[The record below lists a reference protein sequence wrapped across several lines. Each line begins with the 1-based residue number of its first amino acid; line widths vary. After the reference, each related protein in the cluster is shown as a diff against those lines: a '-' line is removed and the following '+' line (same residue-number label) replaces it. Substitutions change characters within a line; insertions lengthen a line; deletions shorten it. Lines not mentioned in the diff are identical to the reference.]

1 MKYDVAIIGAGI
13 VGLAT
18 AYRLTQ
24 MRPGLKVAIL
34 EKENSIAAHQTGHNS
49 GVIHSGIYYKPG
61 SQKALNC
68 QQGYRELLAF
78 CQRFDVPH
86 EVCGKVIVAT
96 RKEELP
102 LLENIL
108 QRGLANGM
116 KGLKKLSPEALN
128 EIEPNTAGIAALWVP
143 QAGIV
148 NYSRVAAGYERQ
160 ITTAGGEVFPGEKV
174 TGIHPDGNKRR
185 VVTAS
190 REIAASL
197 VINCAGLYADKIA
210 ALAGQS
216 LDVQTIP
223 FRGEYYVLKPEAE
236 HLVNN
241 LIYPVPNPA
250 FPFLGVHFT
259 RMVEGGIEAGP
270 NAVLAFR
277 REGYSRWDFHPGE
290 FAEILAFRGFRKLAA
305 KYWQVEIGE
314 LYRSFSKRAFVKALQ
329 HLVPAIGV
337 DDLARGGAGVRA
349 MAVAKNG
356 GMVDDFMILENENMV
371 HVINAPS
378 PAATSSLAI
387 GKAIAKT
394 ALKKLP

>member
-337 DDLARGGAGVRA
+337 DDLARGGAGV
-349 MAVAKNG
+349 
-356 GMVDDFMILENENMV
+356 
-371 HVINAPS
+371 
-378 PAATSSLAI
+378 
-387 GKAIAKT
+387 
-394 ALKKLP
+394 